1 MSHDDELLAYARLTA
16 GEVWRQWPTMDPD
29 DIASEICLYV
39 LGNEKVHAEWTDYME
54 GSYTD
59 PETERHAANRM
70 RVICRRAGG
79 RYCRREIAAQ
89 TGYRPEDEAF
99 YSVKQLGDLVEHYY
113 REGVTDMPLIGRAES
128 VTKAATGVVHS
139 ESYLASLLDVERGL
153 KMLPRKYRTILK
165 FRYVDM
171 AEHEV
176 KQIAAMAGNLAT
188 AKGKRER
195 IERILGTTESMIRG
209 RVRQALRK
217 LQDKLGGPSPYVR
230 EDVELAA

>member
-1 MSHDDELLAYARLTA
+1 MSHDDELLAYARLVA
-16 GEVWRQWPTMDPD
+16 GEVWRKWPTLDPD

-39 LGNEKVHAEWTDYME
+39 LTNEKVHAEWTDYME

-59 PETERHAANRM
+59 AEAERHASNRM
-70 RVICRRAGG
+70 RMICRRAGG

-89 TGYRPEDEAF
+89 VGYKPEDEAF
-99 YSVKQLGDLVEHYY
+99 YSVKQLGALVEHFYQD
-113 REGVTDMPLIGRAES
+113 GITDMPLIGRAES

-139 ESYLASLLDVERGL
+139 EAYLASLLDVERGL

-165 FRYVDM
+165 FRFVDM
-171 AEHEV
+171 GEYEV
-176 KQIAAMAGNLAT
+176 KQIAGMAANLAT
-188 AKGKRER
+188 PKGKRAR

-217 LQDKLGGPSPYVR
+217 LQGRLGGSSPYVR